1 MNAHRTRIKICGIT
15 RAEDALAAAEAGAD
29 AIGFIF
35 HRPSPR
41 YVEPPKA
48 AEIARRV
55 PPFVTT
61 VGVFVDADADFVRE
75 ATRLARFAMLQFHG
89 DETPQACAQFAHP
102 FMKAVRVRPGVDLL
116 QYATLFSGASAL
128 LLDAFRPGIP
138 GGTGLSFDWSLVPAG
153 LPGRIVLAGGLT
165 DANVG
170 EGIRR
175 MRPWAVD
182 VLSGVEASPGIK
194 DPARI
199 ARFVAAVRAADGGM

>member
-1 MNAHRTRIKICGIT
+1 MSSHRTRIKICGIT

-41 YVEPPKA
+41 YVAPEA
-48 AEIARRV
+48 AAAIARNV
-55 PPFVTT
+55 PPFVMT
-61 VGVFVDADADFVRE
+61 VGVFVDVDAGAVRE
-75 ATRLARFAMLQFHG
+75 AAERIGLGMLQFHG
-89 DETPQACAQFAHP
+89 DESPAYCAQFSLP
-102 FMKAVRVRPGVDLL
+102 YMKAVRVRPEIDLL
-116 QYATLFSGASAL
+116 QYPAQFSGASAL

-138 GGTGLSFDWSLVPAG
+138 GGTGQSFDWSLVPAG
-153 LPGRIVLAGGLT
+153 LPGRIVLSGGLT

-182 VLSGVEASPGIK
+182 VLSGVEASHGIK